1 MRRSSIGVILS
12 FNGGY
17 VDTMGFLAFAGLFPS
32 HITGNFVTLAA
43 AIVTGSSGILAK
55 ILALPLF
62 CVVVFLARIAVLCL
76 GLEANIATRMLL
88 VLKLALFVA
97 VAAAIF
103 ALGRVPHGDSSVG
116 IALGLTLVTAM
127 AIQNALHRVHLSD
140 FPPSTLMTGTTTQIM
155 LDLGD
160 LVSGKAG
167 DRKPDLLRRLRRFS
181 SAFFAFAIG
190 CAAAALLYS
199 QAPIWCF
206 AVPPLVVLA
215 GLIDRLV
222 LTAQDGV
229 P

>member
-1 MRRSSIGVILS
+1 MRRSSIGGILS

-62 CVVVFLARIAVLCL
+62 CVVVFLVRIAVLCL
-76 GLEANIATRMLL
+76 GLEAVLATRLLLMLKF
-88 VLKLALFVA
+88 VLFTAVA
-97 VAAAIF
+97 VAIL
-103 ALGRVPHGDSSVG
+103 ALGSVPRGDSTLG
-116 IALGLTLVTAM
+116 IVLGLTLVTAM
-127 AIQNALHRVHLSD
+127 AIQNALHRVHLSE

-167 DRKPDLLRRLRRFS
+167 EHKPDLLRRLRHFS
-181 SAFFAFAIG
+181 SAFFAFVIG

-199 QAPIWCF
+199 HAPIWCF
-206 AVPPLVVLA
+206 AVPPIVVFA
-215 GLIDRLV
+215 GLIDRLFLV
-222 LTAQDGV
+222 APDSV

>member
-1 MRRSSIGVILS
+1 MKRSLIGVILS

-62 CVVVFLARIAVLCL
+62 CVVVFLARISVL
-76 GLEANIATRMLL
+76 GLGLDAVIATRVLL
-88 VLKLALFVA
+88 LLKFVLFTGVA
-97 VAAAIF
+97 IAIVL
-103 ALGRVPHGDSSVG
+103 LGGVPRGDTSMG
-116 IALGLTLVTAM
+116 IVLGLTLVTAM
-127 AIQNALHRVHLSD
+127 AIQNALHRVHLAD

-160 LVSGKAG
+160 LVSGKLG
-167 DRKPDLLRRLRRFS
+167 ERKPDVVRRLRRFS
-181 SAFFAFAIG
+181 SAFFAFVFG

-199 QAPIWCF
+199 LAPIWCF
-206 AVPPLVVLA
+206 AVPPLVVFA
-215 GLIDRLV
+215 GLIDRIFLM
-222 LTAQDGV
+222 APDSV